1 MTKTTTTTGK
11 TEVKAKRTA
20 KRTPKPKAGS
30 DGSKHWAYA
39 GVALMAVMRTWKSR
53 CTPTSTVVRLDTF
66 PKSRLTATA
75 AIPNGVN
82 S

>member
-11 TEVKAKRTA
+11 TEAKAKRTA

-39 GVALMAVMRTWKSR
+39 GVADGRDEHGAERLPMAIAIDCGLVYCEWAT
-53 CTPTSTVVRLDTF
+53 LD
-66 PKSRLTATA
+66 
-75 AIPNGVN
+75 G
-82 S
+82 